1 MEGSKLMGSME
12 FIKLNTGE
20 RTRIDIDGTVVKD
33 QIDPP
38 RIEWCDRCEAFKGF
52 AGGRYEYVQGL
63 EQIWICE
70 LCK

>member
-1 MEGSKLMGSME
+1 MADMEM
-12 FIKLNTGE
+12 IKIATGE
-20 RTRIDIDGTVVKD
+20 RTRFMIDGSMIKD
-33 QIDPP
+33 RVDPP
-38 RIEWCDRCEAFKGF
+38 KVEWCDRCEAFKSF

>member
-1 MEGSKLMGSME
+1 MMADMEM
-12 FIKLNTGE
+12 IKIATGE
-20 RTRIDIDGTVVKD
+20 RTRFMSDGTIKTD
-33 QIDPP
+33 QVDPT
-38 RIEWCDRCEAFKGF
+38 RVEWCDRCEAFKLF